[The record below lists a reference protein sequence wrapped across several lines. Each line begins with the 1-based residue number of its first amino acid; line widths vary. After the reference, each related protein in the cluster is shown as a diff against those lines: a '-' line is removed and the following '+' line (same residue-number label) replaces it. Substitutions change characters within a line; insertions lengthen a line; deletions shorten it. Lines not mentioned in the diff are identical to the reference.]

1 MRALFLLLAFAG
13 ALVFSTATEAAPPG
27 KGHLGAQTTS
37 TEIIAAVPADW
48 PPQYSLDE
56 NGNPTG
62 FAIDVLNHLAKEL
75 NLIVRYKVAP
85 NFVEAIQLLEAGD
98 ADLIPN
104 SGIVTERKS
113 SNLFTPPVE
122 TFRIV
127 SFVREGSVVPTLIS
141 ALHQK
146 KVGVVERNVGLFMLR
161 EREDVN
167 LEILP
172 TAEKALLGLLSG
184 SVDAV
189 VYPDTV
195 FNAIARNLGVS
206 DKIRIVG
213 SPLKEVPRGLRFR
226 NDRSDLHALF
236 SAAVTSFVNSPEYTT
251 IYKRWYGA
259 PKPFWTPARVYSSML
274 VLALGLSV
282 AFLVWRYLT
291 LNRFNA
297 RLRLSKLEL
306 VNLNDTLEER
316 VINRTQELSEEIEE
330 RKRSQQD
337 LERFFNQSQSLNL
350 IVDFEGRILRLN
362 NSWENLLGYR
372 LQEVS
377 DRPFI
382 EFVHP
387 EDRSMTEDAF
397 SALLVGDGI
406 DGFENRYVCAG
417 GGAKYLRWSARSDV
431 DRQLIYAVAQNITE
445 QKKAENA
452 LKLAANVFTQSD
464 EGIIITDTKGTIVDV
479 NEAFTDITGYE
490 RDEILGKNPSI
501 LSSGK
506 HDADFYQTMWSKL
519 RKDGVWQGEIW
530 NKRKDGDVFAER
542 LTISAIEDES
552 GKTTNYIG
560 LFVDITKMKAHERQL
575 EHLARYDRLTGLPNR
590 VLLADSMQQ
599 AMARARRHGHT
610 LAIAFIDL
618 DGFKAVNDT
627 YGHAAG
633 DELLVSVAHRLT
645 KVLRTEDTLARIGGD
660 EFVAIITDLP
670 DEKSCGSTLNR
681 ILDAASKEFK
691 LGAATASVSA
701 SIGVT
706 FYPQAEEID
715 GDQLERQA
723 DQAMYEAKISGR
735 NQYKFFDPE
744 QDRKLTE
751 YYAQVADAKKALKT
765 DAFRLHYQP
774 KIRLTTKEVIGYEAL
789 IRWEHPEKGLLMPGA
804 FLPPIERHPDVA
816 IELGNWVLDN
826 ALEQIERWND
836 VGLDTTVS
844 VNASALQ
851 LTSSDFEE
859 TLNKHLQK
867 HPAAEPCQ
875 LEIEL
880 LETDALS
887 DIERVS
893 KIIRN
898 CRLSSVRFALDD
910 FGTGYSSLAYLKQLP
925 IDTLKIDQG
934 FVHDSLNNAQD
945 QELLKLIISL
955 GRVYNIDVLA
965 EGVETPAH
973 AELLHS
979 YGCRYAQGYAFARPM
994 PADDVLDWHSNWI
1007 EHRLTQSAMPR
1018 ALTGS

>member
-1 MRALFLLLAFAG
+1 MRVLFLLLAFAST
-13 ALVFSTATEAAPPG
+13 LVFSTFTDAAPPG
-27 KGHLGAQTTS
+27 KGHLGAQTAS
-37 TEIIAAVPADW
+37 TEIIAAVPANW

-56 NGNPTG
+56 DGNPTG

-75 NLIVRYKVAP
+75 NLTVRYKVAP
-85 NFVEAIQLLEAGD
+85 NFVEAIRLLEAGE

-104 SGIVTERKS
+104 SGIVSERKS
-113 SNLFTPPVE
+113 NNLFTPPVE
-122 TFRIV
+122 TFKIV
-127 SFVREGSVVPTLIS
+127 PFVREGSVVPTLIS
-141 ALHQK
+141 ALHEK

-161 EREDVN
+161 ERKDVD
-167 LEILP
+167 LEIYP

-184 SVDAV
+184 SVDTV

-195 FNAIARNLGVS
+195 FNSIARNIGVS

-259 PKPFWTPARVYSSML
+259 PEPFWTSARVYSSML

-306 VNLNDTLEER
+306 VSLNDTLEER
-316 VINRTQELSEEIEE
+316 VINRTRELSEEIEE

-350 IVDFEGRILRLN
+350 IVDFEGKILRLN
-362 NSWENLLGYR
+362 NSWEDLLGYS

-387 EDRSMTEDAF
+387 DDRETTSAVF
-397 SALLVGDGI
+397 STLLDGGTV
-406 DGFENRYVCAG
+406 DGFENRYVCACG
-417 GGAKYLRWSARSDV
+417 KPKHLRWSARSDA
-431 DRQLIYAVAQNITE
+431 DRRLIYAVAQNITD

-452 LKLAANVFTQSD
+452 LKLTANVFTHSD
-464 EGIIITDTKGTIVDV
+464 EGIIITDINGAIVDV
-479 NEAFTDITGYE
+479 NKAFTDITGYE
-490 RDEILGKNPSI
+490 RDEILGNNPSI

-552 GKTTNYIG
+552 GNTTNYIG

-590 VLLADSMQQ
+590 VLLADNMQQ

-670 DEKSCGSTLNR
+670 DEKSCVSTLNR

-706 FYPQAEEID
+706 FYPQTEDID

-744 QDRKLTE
+744 QDRRLTE
-751 YYAQVADAKKALKT
+751 YYAQVTDAKKALKT

-774 KIRLTTKEVIGYEAL
+774 KIRLATKEVIGYEAL
-789 IRWEHPEKGLLMPGA
+789 IRWQHPEKGLLMPGA

-826 ALEQIERWND
+826 ALEQIERWNE

-844 VNASALQ
+844 VNVSALQ

-867 HPAAEPCQ
+867 HLAAEPYQ

-994 PADDVLDWHSNWI
+994 PADDVVDWHSNWI
-1007 EHRLTQSAMPR
+1007 EHRLTQLAMPR

>member
-1 MRALFLLLAFAG
+1 MRVLFLLLAFAG
-13 ALVFSTATEAAPPG
+13 ALVFSTVTEAAPPG
-27 KGHLGAQTTS
+27 KGHLGARTTS
-37 TEIIAAVPADW
+37 NEIIAAVPANW

-56 NGNPTG
+56 DGNPSG

-75 NLIVRYKVAP
+75 NLTVRYKVAP
-85 NFVEAIQLLEAGD
+85 NFVEAIRLLEAGE

-104 SGIVTERKS
+104 SGIVSERKS
-113 SNLFTPPVE
+113 NNLFTPPVE

-127 SFVREGSVVPTLIS
+127 AFIREGDVVPTLIS

-146 KVGVVERNVGLFMLR
+146 KVGVVERNVGLFLLR
-161 EREDVN
+161 DRRDVE
-167 LEILP
+167 LEIYP
-172 TAEKALLGLLSG
+172 TGEKALLGLLSG
-184 SVDAV
+184 AVDAV

-195 FNAIARNLGVS
+195 FQALARNIGVE
-206 DKIRIVG
+206 DQIRITG
-213 SPLKEVPRGLRFR
+213 TALKEIPRGLRFR
-226 NDRSDLHALF
+226 NDRSDLHVLF
-236 SAAVTSFVNSPEYTT
+236 SAAVASFVNSPDYKK

-259 PKPFWTPARVYSSML
+259 PDPFWTTKRVFGGML
-274 VLALGLSV
+274 AILATLTV
-282 AFLVWRYLT
+282 AFLVWRYFT
-291 LNRFNA
+291 LSSFNSQ
-297 RLRLSKLEL
+297 LRLSKLQL
-306 VNLNDTLEER
+306 INLNETLETR
-316 VINRTQELSEEIEE
+316 VRNRTRELSEEVEE
-330 RKRSQQD
+330 RKRSQRD
-337 LERFFNQSQSLNL
+337 LETFFNQSQSLNL
-350 IVDFEGRILRLN
+350 IVGFDGKILRLN
-362 NSWENLLGYR
+362 DSWEDFLGYE
-372 LQEVS
+372 LKEFAE
-377 DRPFI
+377 RPFI

-387 EDRSMTEDAF
+387 EDRTSTEDAF
-397 SALLVGDGI
+397 AALLAGEGI
-406 DGFENRYVCAG
+406 DGFENRYVCACG
-417 GGAKYLRWSARSDV
+417 ESKYLRWSARSDV
-431 DRQLIYAVAQNITE
+431 DRQLIYAVAQNMTD
-445 QKKAENA
+445 QKTAENA
-452 LKLAANVFTQSD
+452 LKLTAKVFTHSD
-464 EGIIITDTKGTIVDV
+464 EGIIITDIKGTIVDV

-490 RDEILGKNPSI
+490 RDEILGNNPSI

-552 GKTTNYIG
+552 GNTTNYIG

-590 VLLADSMQQ
+590 VLLADTMQQ

-610 LAIAFIDL
+610 LAIAFVDL

-670 DEKSCGSTLNR
+670 DEKSCVSTLNR

-706 FYPQAEEID
+706 FYPQTEEID

-744 QDRKLTE
+744 QDRRLTE

-774 KIRLTTKEVIGYEAL
+774 KIRLATKEVIGYEAL
-789 IRWEHPEKGLLMPGA
+789 IRWQHPEKGLLMPGA

-826 ALEQIERWND
+826 ALEQIERWNE

-844 VNASALQ
+844 VNVSALQ

-973 AELLHS
+973 AELLHT

-994 PADDVLDWHSNWI
+994 PADDVLDWHSNWF

>member
-1 MRALFLLLAFAG
+1 MRVLFLLLAFAG
-13 ALVFSTATEAAPPG
+13 ALVFSTVTEAAPPG
-27 KGHLGAQTTS
+27 KGHLGAQTIS
-37 TEIIAAVPADW
+37 TEIIAAVPANW

-56 NGNPTG
+56 DGNPTG

-75 NLIVRYKVAP
+75 NLTVRYKVAP
-85 NFVEAIQLLEAGD
+85 NFVEAIRLLEAGE

-104 SGIVTERKS
+104 SGIVSERKS
-113 SNLFTPPVE
+113 NNLFTPPVE

-127 SFVREGSVVPTLIS
+127 AFIREGDVVPTLIS

-146 KVGVVERNVGLFMLR
+146 KVGVVERNVGLFLMR
-161 EREDVN
+161 DRRDVE
-167 LEILP
+167 LEIYP
-172 TAEKALLGLLSG
+172 TGEKALLGLLSG
-184 SVDAV
+184 AVDAV

-195 FNAIARNLGVS
+195 FQALARNIGVE
-206 DKIRIVG
+206 DQIRITG
-213 SPLKEVPRGLRFR
+213 TALKEIPRGLRFR
-226 NDRSDLHALF
+226 NDRSDLHVLF
-236 SAAVTSFVNSPEYTT
+236 SAAVASFVNSPDYKK

-259 PKPFWTPARVYSSML
+259 PDPFWTTKRVFGGML
-274 VLALGLSV
+274 AILVILTV
-282 AFLVWRYLT
+282 AFLVWRYFT
-291 LNRFNA
+291 LSSFNN
-297 RLRLSKLEL
+297 RLRLSKLQL
-306 VNLNDTLEER
+306 INLNETLETR
-316 VINRTQELSEEIEE
+316 VRNRTRELSEEVEE
-330 RKRSQQD
+330 RKRSQRD
-337 LERFFNQSQSLNL
+337 LETFFNQSQSLNL
-350 IVDFEGRILRLN
+350 IVGFDGKILRSN
-362 NSWENLLGYR
+362 AVWELLLGVKCED
-372 LQEVS
+372 LHKQ
-377 DRPFI
+377 PFI
-382 EFVHP
+382 GFVHP
-387 EDRSMTEDAF
+387 DDREITKETF
-397 SALLVGDGI
+397 SALKAGENI
-406 DGFENRYVCAG
+406 DGFENRYLCTCG
-417 GGAKYLRWSARSDV
+417 EPKHLRWSARADA
-431 DRQLIYAVAQNITE
+431 DRQLVYAVAQNITE

-452 LKLAANVFTQSD
+452 LKLAANVFTHSD
-464 EGIIITDTKGTIVDV
+464 EGIIITDINGAIVDV

-490 RDEILGKNPSI
+490 RDEILGNNPSI

-506 HDADFYQTMWSKL
+506 HDADFYKTMWSKL

-552 GKTTNYIG
+552 GNTTNYIG

-590 VLLADSMQQ
+590 VLLADNMLQ

-670 DEKSCGSTLNR
+670 DEKSCVSTLNR
-681 ILDAASKEFK
+681 ILDAASREFR

-744 QDRKLTE
+744 QDRRLTE

-774 KIRLTTKEVIGYEAL
+774 KIRLATKEVIGYEAL

-826 ALEQIERWND
+826 ALEQIERWNE

-844 VNASALQ
+844 VNVSALQ

-893 KIIRN
+893 QIMRN
-898 CRLSSVRFALDD
+898 CRSTSVRFALDD
-910 FGTGYSSLAYLKQLP
+910 FGTGYSSLAYLKRLP
-925 IDTLKIDQG
+925 IDTLKIDQD
-934 FVHDSLNNAQD
+934 FVRDSLNNAQD

-973 AELLHS
+973 GELLRS
-979 YGCRYAQGYAFARPM
+979 YGCQYAQGYAFARPM
-994 PADDVLDWHSNWI
+994 PADDVLDWHRNWV

>member
-1 MRALFLLLAFAG
+1 
-13 ALVFSTATEAAPPG
+13 
-27 KGHLGAQTTS
+27 
-37 TEIIAAVPADW
+37 
-48 PPQYSLDE
+48 
-56 NGNPTG
+56 
-62 FAIDVLNHLAKEL
+62 
-75 NLIVRYKVAP
+75 
-85 NFVEAIQLLEAGD
+85 
-98 ADLIPN
+98 
-104 SGIVTERKS
+104 
-113 SNLFTPPVE
+113 
-122 TFRIV
+122 
-127 SFVREGSVVPTLIS
+127 
-141 ALHQK
+141 
-146 KVGVVERNVGLFMLR
+146 
-161 EREDVN
+161 
-167 LEILP
+167 
-172 TAEKALLGLLSG
+172 
-184 SVDAV
+184 
-189 VYPDTV
+189 
-195 FNAIARNLGVS
+195 
-206 DKIRIVG
+206 
-213 SPLKEVPRGLRFR
+213 
-226 NDRSDLHALF
+226 
-236 SAAVTSFVNSPEYTT
+236 
-251 IYKRWYGA
+251 
-259 PKPFWTPARVYSSML
+259 
-274 VLALGLSV
+274 
-282 AFLVWRYLT
+282 
-291 LNRFNA
+291 
-297 RLRLSKLEL
+297 
-306 VNLNDTLEER
+306 
-316 VINRTQELSEEIEE
+316 
-330 RKRSQQD
+330 
-337 LERFFNQSQSLNL
+337 
-350 IVDFEGRILRLN
+350 
-362 NSWENLLGYR
+362 
-372 LQEVS
+372 
-377 DRPFI
+377 
-382 EFVHP
+382 VHP
-387 EDRSMTEDAF
+387 EDRTSTEDAF
-397 SALLVGDGI
+397 AALLAGDGI
-406 DGFENRYVCAG
+406 DGFENRYVCACG
-417 GGAKYLRWSARSDV
+417 AAKYLRWSARSDV
-431 DRQLIYAVAQNITE
+431 DRQLIYAVAQNMTD
-445 QKKAENA
+445 QKTAENA
-452 LKLAANVFTQSD
+452 LKLTAKVFTHSD
-464 EGIIITDTKGTIVDV
+464 EGIIITDINGAIVDV

-490 RDEILGKNPSI
+490 RDEILGNNPSI

-506 HDADFYQTMWSKL
+506 HDADFYKTMWSKL

-552 GKTTNYIG
+552 GNTTNYIG

-590 VLLADSMQQ
+590 VLLADNMLQ

-670 DEKSCGSTLNR
+670 DEKSCVSTLNR
-681 ILDAASKEFK
+681 ILDAASREFR

-706 FYPQAEEID
+706 FYPQTEEID

-744 QDRKLTE
+744 QDRRLTE

-774 KIRLTTKEVIGYEAL
+774 KIRLATKEVIGYEAL

-826 ALEQIERWND
+826 ALEQIERWHE

-844 VNASALQ
+844 VNVSALQ

-893 KIIRN
+893 QIMRN
-898 CRLSSVRFALDD
+898 CRNTSVRFALDD
-910 FGTGYSSLAYLKQLP
+910 FGTGYSSLAYLKRLP
-925 IDTLKIDQG
+925 IDTLKIDQD
-934 FVHDSLNNAQD
+934 FVRDSLNNAQD

-973 AELLHS
+973 GELLRS
-979 YGCRYAQGYAFARPM
+979 YGCQYAQGYAFARPM
-994 PADDVLDWHSNWI
+994 PADDVLDWHRNWV

>member
-1 MRALFLLLAFAG
+1 MRVLFLLLAFAG
-13 ALVFSTATEAAPPG
+13 ALVFSTVPEAAPPG
-27 KGHLGAQTTS
+27 KGHLGAQTAG
-37 TEIIAAVPADW
+37 TEIIAAVPANW

-56 NGNPTG
+56 DGNPTG
-62 FAIDVLNHLAKEL
+62 FAIDVLDRLAEEL
-75 NLIVRYKVAP
+75 NLTVRYKVAQ
-85 NFVEAIQLLEAGD
+85 NFVEAIQLLEAGE

-104 SGIVTERKS
+104 SGIVSERKS
-113 SNLFTPPVE
+113 NNLFSPPVE

-127 SFVREGSVVPTLIS
+127 AFIREGDVAPTLIS

-146 KVGVVERNVGLFMLR
+146 KVGVVERNAGLFMLR
-161 EREDVN
+161 DRQDVE
-167 LEILP
+167 LEVYP
-172 TAEKALLGLLSG
+172 TAERALLGLMSG
-184 SVDAV
+184 AVDAV

-195 FNAIARNLGVS
+195 FQALARNIGVENQ
-206 DKIRIVG
+206 IRVTG
-213 SPLKEVPRGLRFR
+213 TALKEIPRGLRFR
-226 NDRSDLHALF
+226 NDRSDLHVLF
-236 SAAVTSFVNSPEYTT
+236 SAAVASFVNSPDYKK

-259 PKPFWTPARVYSSML
+259 PDPFWTTKRVFGGML
-274 VLALGLSV
+274 AILATLTV
-282 AFLVWRYLT
+282 AFLVWRYFT
-291 LNRFNA
+291 LSSFNN
-297 RLRLSKLEL
+297 RLRLSKLQL
-306 VNLNDTLEER
+306 INLNETLETR
-316 VINRTQELSEEIEE
+316 VRNRTRELTEEVEE
-330 RKRSQQD
+330 RKRSQRD
-337 LERFFNQSQSLNL
+337 LETFFNQSQSLNL
-350 IVDFEGRILRLN
+350 IVGFDGKILRSN
-362 NSWENLLGYR
+362 AVWELLLGVKCED
-372 LQEVS
+372 LHKQ
-377 DRPFI
+377 PFI
-382 EFVHP
+382 GFVHP
-387 EDRSMTEDAF
+387 DDREITKETF
-397 SALLVGDGI
+397 SALKAGENI
-406 DGFENRYVCAG
+406 DGFENRYLCTCG
-417 GGAKYLRWSARSDV
+417 EPKHLRWSARADA
-431 DRQLIYAVAQNITE
+431 DRQLVYAVAQNITE

-452 LKLAANVFTQSD
+452 LKLAANVFTHSD
-464 EGIIITDTKGTIVDV
+464 EGIIITDINGAIVDI

-490 RDEILGKNPSI
+490 RDEILGNNPSI

-506 HDADFYQTMWSKL
+506 HDADFYKTMWSKL

-552 GKTTNYIG
+552 GNTTNYIG

-590 VLLADSMQQ
+590 VLLADNMQQ

-670 DEKSCGSTLNR
+670 DEKSCVSTLNR
-681 ILDAASKEFK
+681 ILDAASREFR

-744 QDRKLTE
+744 QDRRLTE

-774 KIRLTTKEVIGYEAL
+774 KIRLATKEVIGYEAL

-826 ALEQIERWND
+826 ALEQIERWNE

-844 VNASALQ
+844 VNVSALQ

-859 TLNKHLQK
+859 TLNRHIQN

-893 KIIRN
+893 QIMRN
-898 CRLSSVRFALDD
+898 CRKTSVRFALDD
-910 FGTGYSSLAYLKQLP
+910 FGTGYSSLAYLKRLP
-925 IDTLKIDQG
+925 IDTLKIDQD
-934 FVHDSLNNAQD
+934 FVRDSLNNAQD

-973 AELLHS
+973 GELLRS
-979 YGCRYAQGYAFARPM
+979 YGCQYAQGYAFARPM
-994 PADDVLDWHSNWI
+994 PAADVLDWHSNWI

>member
-1 MRALFLLLAFAG
+1 MRVLFFLLAFAC
-13 ALVFSTATEAAPPG
+13 ALVFSTVTEAAPPG

-37 TEIIAAVPADW
+37 TEIIAAVPANW
-48 PPQYSLDE
+48 PPHYSLDE
-56 NGNPTG
+56 DGNPTG
-62 FAIDVLNHLAKEL
+62 FAIDVLNHLAQEL
-75 NLIVRYKVAP
+75 DLRVQYKVAP
-85 NFVEAIQLLEAGD
+85 SFVDAIKMLEDGE

-104 SGIVTERKS
+104 SGIVSERKAN
-113 SNLFTPPVE
+113 NLFTPPVE
-122 TFRIV
+122 TFQIV
-127 SFVREGSVVPTLIS
+127 VFVREGSVAPTLIS
-141 ALHQK
+141 ALHHK
-146 KVGVVERNVGLFMLR
+146 KVGVVERNAGLFILR
-161 EREDVN
+161 NRTDVD
-167 LEILP
+167 LEIYP
-172 TAEKALLGLLSG
+172 TAEQALFGLLSG
-184 SVDAV
+184 AVDAV

-195 FNAIARNLGVS
+195 FQALARNIGVE
-206 DKIRIVG
+206 DQIRITG
-213 SPLKEVPRGLRFR
+213 SAMKEIPRGLRFR
-226 NDRSDLHALF
+226 KDRSDLQALF
-236 SAAVTSFVNSPEYTT
+236 SAAVTAFVNSPEYKT

-259 PKPFWTPARVYSSML
+259 PEPFWTSTRVFEGML
-274 VLALGLSV
+274 VIV
-282 AFLVWRYLT
+282 AILVGAFVIWRYVMVSS
-291 LNRFNA
+291 FNT
-297 RLRLSKLEL
+297 RLRLSKLQL
-306 VNLNDTLEER
+306 INLNETLETR
-316 VINRTQELSEEIEE
+316 VRNRTRELSEEVEE
-330 RKRSQQD
+330 RKRSQRD
-337 LERFFNQSQSLNL
+337 LEQFFNQSQSLNL
-350 IVDFEGRILRLN
+350 ILDFDGTILRLN
-362 NSWENLLGYR
+362 DSWEDFLGYT
-372 LQEVS
+372 LQEFCE
-377 DRPFI
+377 RPFI

-387 EDRSMTEDAF
+387 EDRATTEETFA
-397 SALLVGDGI
+397 ALVAGEGI
-406 DGFENRYVCAG
+406 DRFENRYVCASG
-417 GGAKYLRWSARSDV
+417 EAKHLRWSARSDV
-431 DRQLIYAVAQNITE
+431 DRQLVYAVAQNMTD
-445 QKKAENA
+445 QKHAENA
-452 LKLAANVFTQSD
+452 LKLSAQVFTHSD

-479 NEAFTDITGYE
+479 NEAFSEITGYD
-490 RDEILGKNPSI
+490 RDEIIGRNPNF

-506 HDADFYQTMWSKL
+506 HDAGFYKDLWATL

-530 NKRKDGDVFAER
+530 NKRKNGDVYAER
-542 LTISAIEDES
+542 LTISAIEDEA
-552 GKTTNYIG
+552 GVPTNYVG

-590 VLLADSMQQ
+590 VLLADNMQQ

-670 DEKSCGSTLNR
+670 DEKSCVSTLNR
-681 ILDAASKEFK
+681 ILEAASKEFK

-706 FYPQAEEID
+706 FYPQTEEID

-723 DQAMYEAKISGR
+723 DQAMYEAKIAGR

-744 QDRKLTE
+744 QDRRLTE

-774 KIRLTTKEVIGYEAL
+774 KIRLATKEVIGYEAL
-789 IRWEHPEKGLLMPGA
+789 IRWQHPEKGLLMPGA

-826 ALEQIERWND
+826 ALEQIERWNE

-844 VNASALQ
+844 VNVSALQ
-851 LTSSDFEE
+851 LTSDDFEE
-859 TLNKHLQK
+859 TLKSHLAA
-867 HPAAEPCQ
+867 HPKVEPQQ

-887 DIERVS
+887 DIDRVS
-893 KIIRN
+893 EIIRN
-898 CRLSSVRFALDD
+898 CRLSAVGFALDD
-910 FGTGYSSLAYLKQLP
+910 FGTGYSSLAYLKKLP
-925 IDTLKIDQG
+925 VDTLKIDQG

-955 GRVYNIDVLA
+955 GRVYQLDVLA
-965 EGVETPAH
+965 EGVETLAH
-973 AELLHS
+973 AELLQS
-979 YGCRYAQGYAFARPM
+979 FGCKFAQGYAFARPM
-994 PADDVLDWHSNWI
+994 PADDVLDWHRNWV